1 MPCSLI
7 RAAIFSLLLLPPAN
21 AQTTPVRHP
30 QGVYSFFIVD
40 LTAGAERT
48 ANPSITSAQLHAYM
62 QKLYATALNNPAV
75 SGLALDNTWST
86 LNPNPP
92 SDPQPYDLSW
102 LDDAFS
108 TVAAWNAKNPSKTPK
123 TIMLGINSGFNSPQW
138 MLNQIP
144 SCDGLFLSPAQTPS
158 SNCGTAWAAR

>member
-1 MPCSLI
+1 MTCSLL
-7 RAAIFSLLLLPPAN
+7 RLAAFVLLLFPPAK

-40 LTAGAERT
+40 GIAQAQQT

-62 QKLYATALNNPAV
+62 QNLYASALNNPAV
-75 SGLALDNTWST
+75 SGLALDNTWRT

-138 MLNQIP
+138 
-144 SCDGLFLSPAQTPS
+144 
-158 SNCGTAWAAR
+158 ARLLGHKKNRARFNVCCVCS

>member
-1 MPCSLI
+1 MPCSM
-7 RAAIFSLLLLPPAN
+7 RAAIFSVLLLPPAY
-21 AQTTPVRHP
+21 AQTTPVRRP

-40 LTAGAERT
+40 LAAGAERT

-108 TVAAWNAKNPSKTPK
+108 TVAA
-123 TIMLGINSGFNSPQW
+123 
-138 MLNQIP
+138 
-144 SCDGLFLSPAQTPS
+144 
-158 SNCGTAWAAR
+158 